1 MYVCLHAPTHV
12 HVCRLARGSFVTWLA
27 FIHSPVCVDGCIVAV
42 VGMGPGEDTAFVG
55 STCLHRLI
63 CALAGHLSKMGNAF
77 KKTERSFQDPVDP
90 SSTAGV
96 TRTRSVWVKHYD
108 PDAKCHYYHNAKTGH
123 STWTEKEL
131 LAGLETIREQATVE
145 AEDYAS
151 PEEWVRHYDD
161 VSKHHYY
168 SNKKTG
174 RTTWTEQEILDT
186 IMSQEAV
193 VESNISTTTENT
205 AAETGRADRA
215 VTEWVEYYDQEY
227 EQPYFQD
234 PRTGRT
240 TWTNHEIVVSLTK
253 VSGTGGGGFL
263 AEIRTFEKNKLKKAE
278 FASPKP
284 IEEPASFLKDIRS
297 FEKNK
302 LKKAKSPPKKVGAT
316 PTASNGRDLLAQ
328 LQVAMKSV
336 RTKVEVSDDEDAW
349 EEEGE

>member
-55 STCLHRLI
+55 SACLHRLI

-168 SNKKTG
+168 SNKELF
-174 RTTWTEQEILDT
+174 RTIHDVAREGSKNFSMKRFVWAVLRAGYQYT
-186 IMSQEAV
+186 IGARHGAQK
-193 VESNISTTTENT
+193 
-205 AAETGRADRA
+205 
-215 VTEWVEYYDQEY
+215 
-227 EQPYFQD
+227 P
-234 PRTGRT
+234 
-240 TWTNHEIVVSLTK
+240 LT
-253 VSGTGGGGFL
+253 
-263 AEIRTFEKNKLKKAE
+263 
-278 FASPKP
+278 
-284 IEEPASFLKDIRS
+284 
-297 FEKNK
+297 
-302 LKKAKSPPKKVGAT
+302 
-316 PTASNGRDLLAQ
+316 DLLF
-328 LQVAMKSV
+328 
-336 RTKVEVSDDEDAW
+336 
-349 EEEGE
+349 